1 MSANREDTG
10 DFLREASSLALRDAV
25 TSALA
30 ASGSLLQSAP
40 DILRAVCTTFGWQTG
55 ALWTVEPHLDLLQ
68 CVSVWHIS
76 PLSSP
81 EFEAAT
87 RNHTFARGAGFPGR
101 VWASGRPAW
110 IPDITAGNTIPRA
123 PAAARGGLHAC
134 LGFPIAVG
142 GSVVGVMEFFSRE
155 IREPD
160 QKLLEM
166 LGALG
171 SQIGQFIERKR
182 AEETFGRFFTLSID
196 MLCIAGFD
204 GYFKRLNPAWER
216 VLGYT
221 IEELTAR
228 PFVDFV
234 HPDDR
239 AATLA
244 ESAKIAKGGRAIS
257 FENRYR
263 AKDGSYRWL
272 MWNATPHEEQEL
284 IYATARDITER
295 KRLRQEAEAAN
306 QAKTE
311 FLARMSHEIRT
322 PLNVLIGMSDLLE
335 RTPLGPDQHQY
346 VHVMQRA
353 GTSLLTLINDILDL
367 SKVEAGQIILEE
379 IDFDL
384 PGLLDAVLEI
394 MSVRAREKNVDLRCE
409 VAPSTPKRLTGDPN
423 RLRQVLINLA
433 GNALKFTES
442 GQVLVRVE
450 THPDDPP
457 ETLRFSVSDTGI
469 GIPPDQLESI
479 FEAFTQAD
487 VSTSRKYGGTGL
499 GLAIS
504 RRLVEL
510 MNGRIWVHNNSGP
523 GATFYFT
530 ARLGV
535 RGARPA
541 LENIAAG
548 EEPAPAS
555 PIGSLRIL
563 VADDSEDN
571 RFLVAEYLK
580 SSGCRLDFAEN
591 GQVALEKFCAGS
603 SDGGSYDLVFMDL
616 QMPVLDGYETT
627 RRIRAWEREH
637 GRPATPVLALTA
649 SALESEGNRAIE
661 AGCTEWIRKP
671 VRLSAFRALVGKYAA
686 KRAGHI
692 REAIPETVAARIR
705 ALIPEYL
712 NQRRQDA
719 RTIRSALEKSDFG
732 AIRNLGHKMSGSG
745 GGYGFPRIS
754 EIGAALYTAAE
765 SKDAP
770 AIRAQVDALSA
781 YLVSAGR
788 GPGT

>member
-1 MSANREDTG
+1 MGANREDTG

-30 ASGSLLQSAP
+30 VSGSLVHAAP
-40 DILRAVCTTFGWQTG
+40 DILRAVCTMFGWQTG
-55 ALWTVEPHLDLLQ
+55 ALWTVEPDLAQLQ
-68 CVSVWHIS
+68 CVSVWHVS
-76 PLSSP
+76 ALSIP

-87 RNHTFARGAGFPGR
+87 RNRTFARGHGLPGR
-101 VWASGRPAW
+101 VWTSGEPAW
-110 IPDITAGNTIPRA
+110 IPDISADNNIPRA
-123 PAAARGGLHAC
+123 QAAVRGGLHAC

-171 SQIGQFIERKR
+171 SQIGQFVERKR

-228 PFVDFV
+228 PFLDFV

-244 ESAKIAKGGRAIS
+244 ESAKIAKGGRAVS

-272 MWNATPHEEQEL
+272 LWNATPHEEQEL

-295 KRLRQEAEAAN
+295 KKLREEAEAAN
-306 QAKTE
+306 QAKSE

-322 PLNVLIGMSDLLE
+322 PLNVLIGMGDLLE
-335 RTPLGPDQHQY
+335 RTTLSADQQQY

-367 SKVEAGQIILEE
+367 SKVEAGQIVLEE

-384 PGLLDAVLEI
+384 PGLLDAVIEI
-394 MSVRAREKNVDLRCE
+394 MSVRAKEKNVELRCE
-409 VAPSTPKRLTGDPN
+409 IAASTPTRLIGDPN
-423 RLRQVLINLA
+423 RLRQVLINLTS
-433 GNALKFTES
+433 NALKFTEK
-442 GQVLVRVE
+442 GQVVIRAAK
-450 THPDDPP
+450 HPDDPAD
-457 ETLRFSVSDTGI
+457 TLRFSVADSGI
-469 GIPPDQLESI
+469 GIPPDQIESI

-487 VSTSRKYGGTGL
+487 VSTARKYGGTGL

-504 RRLVEL
+504 RRLVAL
-510 MNGRIWVHNNSGP
+510 MNGQIWARNNSGS

-530 ARLGV
+530 ARLG
-535 RGARPA
+535 AHQAEPA
-541 LENIAAG
+541 AEKIAAST
-548 EEPAPAS
+548 EPAPAN
-555 PIGSLRIL
+555 PIGSFRIL

-571 RFLVAEYLK
+571 RFLVAEYLR

-603 SDGGSYDLVFMDL
+603 HDGGSYDLVFMDL
-616 QMPVLDGYETT
+616 QMPVLDGYEAT

-649 SALESEGNRAIE
+649 SALEGEGDRAIE

-671 VRLSAFRALVGKYAA
+671 VRLAAFRAIVGKYAG
-686 KRAGHI
+686 RV
-692 REAIPETVAARIR
+692 RESGSQAAESRIR
-705 ALIPEYL
+705 ALAPAYL
-712 NQRRQDA
+712 DQRRQDV

-732 AIRNLGHKMSGSG
+732 AIRNVGHKLSGTG

-754 EIGAALYTAAE
+754 EIGAALETAAGLQ
-765 SKDAP
+765 DAS